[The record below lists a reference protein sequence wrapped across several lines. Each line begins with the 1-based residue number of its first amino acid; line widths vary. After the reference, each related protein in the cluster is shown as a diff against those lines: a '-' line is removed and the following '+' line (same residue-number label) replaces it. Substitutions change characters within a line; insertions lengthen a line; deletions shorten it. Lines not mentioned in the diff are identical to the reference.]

1 MTGPSPPSSGD
12 GDEGL
17 TLRELITHIV
27 RAEVCSFERREQAR
41 RLVRVLSETEIPD
54 LLLGGD

>member
-17 TLRELITHIV
+17 TLRELITRIV